1 MTGLTRFT
9 RVLDWNLLKYF
20 IQIAERGG
28 IGAAADS
35 MHISQPSVSAALRR
49 LEDQLGVQLFIRT
62 RKGARLTDA
71 GHALRLECETIL
83 GRLSAAPAELRAIA
97 GDLGG
102 SVFLK
107 TLSCV
112 MSPALDAA
120 ISEFKSRYPKVEL
133 ILETG
138 HADRIVESLLSG
150 DASIA
155 VGFDEDLCPE
165 LGHALLMKE
174 RQQLYCAPGH
184 RLYGQTVS
192 DFGILEAESFVALS
206 EGEPPALRLFR
217 KRYGVD
223 CHISG
228 LADTVFEAAWLISLG
243 IGIGH
248 LPEPVASSLQPT
260 LAPLLPRAL
269 APELDIYLMWR
280 RDLQSSAAL
289 RLVKTIIEKIR
300 ISNAG
305 LSQVELD
312 CGGMRHQLPA
322 ATASMPPAT
331 ASSTIR

>member
-1 MTGLTRFT
+1 MTGLNRFT

-62 RKGARLTDA
+62 RKGARLTQA
-71 GHALRLECETIL
+71 GEALRLECEAIL

-102 SVFLK
+102 SVYLK

-112 MSPALDAA
+112 MSPALDAGVSA
-120 ISEFKSRYPKVEL
+120 FKRRYPNVEL

-150 DASIA
+150 DVSIA

-184 RLYGQTVS
+184 RLYGQTVT
-192 DFGILEAESFVALS
+192 DLGLLETEPFVAFS
-206 EGEPPALRLFR
+206 EGEPPALRTFR
-217 KRYGVD
+217 KRYGVG

-228 LADTVFEAAWLISLG
+228 LADNVFEAAWLIALG

-248 LPEPVASSLQPT
+248 LPEPVASSLQPK
-260 LAPLLPRAL
+260 LKPLLPPAL

-289 RLVKTIIEKIR
+289 RLVKTIIQHIDIKK
-300 ISNAG
+300 AD
-305 LSQVELD
+305 LPQAELV
-312 CGGMRHQLPA
+312 C
-322 ATASMPPAT
+322 
-331 ASSTIR
+331 I